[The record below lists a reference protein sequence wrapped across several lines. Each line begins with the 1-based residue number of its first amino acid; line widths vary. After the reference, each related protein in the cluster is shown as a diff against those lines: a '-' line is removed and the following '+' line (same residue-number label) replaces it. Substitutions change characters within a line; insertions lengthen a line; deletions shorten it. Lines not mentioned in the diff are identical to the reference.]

1 MSEYIPEHEKNI
13 NLTDALKLTNGS
25 FTSNGIWGKM
35 DETKLKSFID
45 WLINHNIIDNNT
57 IYKNLFTNRF
67 LT

>member
-13 NLTDALKLTNGS
+13 NLIDALKLTNGS